1 MAGGTHLLRIYLSDH
16 LAGLVGQLELAR
28 RSHRSNKGTRLGEY
42 LQSLAGEFDE
52 ERKQLERLIERVGGT
67 RAPYKQAAVWA
78 AEKIGRLKLNGQITG
93 YSPLSRVYEIE
104 GLKLGIEANIAMW
117 HSLSRSAGRF
127 PALASIDYDGMIE
140 RSGSQLRE
148 LEGHH
153 KEAVETAFGS
163 DAEA

>member
-1 MAGGTHLLRIYLSDH
+1 MAGGPHLLRIYLSDH

-28 RSHRSNKGTRLGEY
+28 RSQRSNKGTRFGDY
-42 LQSLAGEFDE
+42 LESLADE
-52 ERKQLERLIERVGGT
+52 LDKDRKQLERVIERVGGT

-104 GLKLGIEANIAMW
+104 GLKLGIEANIALW
-117 HSLSRSAGRF
+117 HSLNRSSERF
-127 PALASIDYDGMIE
+127 PALASIDYEGIIE
-140 RSGSQLRE
+140 RSGHQLRE
-148 LEGHH
+148 LESHH
-153 KEAVETAFGS
+153 KEAVAAAFES